1 MCRGA
6 VQPAQLRRF
15 SEGKERITSRPN
27 PGTHRT
33 CWQFRGRKN
42 ATQPQRLWIAKAHD
56 PKVAHRS
63 ENPPEQRSVITP
75 LDSPA
80 SIIVRD
86 WNIRTRVHENGTR
99 ASAARSG
106 GKYFNQTDPKTSHE
120 NNSPSAPLKHPIH
133 RCADPAR
140 EQSSAQERPTA
151 SLIRAVPGL
160 GAFSAGS
167 WSVWD

>member
-15 SEGKERITSRPN
+15 SEGKERITSPESWYISNLLAIPRPEECDAAPKTVDCQGPRPQSSPPIGEF
-27 PGTHRT
+27 PGAAIRDHSSRFARFHHCPGLEYSDTRPRERNT
-33 CWQFRGRKN
+33 GLCS
-42 ATQPQRLWIAKAHD
+42 
-56 PKVAHRS
+56 KV
-63 ENPPEQRSVITP
+63 
-75 LDSPA
+75 
-80 SIIVRD
+80 
-86 WNIRTRVHENGTR
+86 
-99 ASAARSG
+99 G

-120 NNSPSAPLKHPIH
+120 NISPSAPLKHPIH